1 MTNKEKKQLARSLF
15 IKSGINRKQLAQQ
28 VGCTEKTL
36 RGWIAKEGWEQVRE
50 AETIT
55 RSQLRKDAYRQLAAI
70 NTVINEQMNGV
81 PDKKLS
87 DAKGVI
93 RKEIEV
99 LGEMPLHSYVE
110 MAMELTA
117 YVQANCPDKL
127 IEITEMLDDFIQE
140 KAKEN
145 Q

>member
-36 RGWIAKEGWEQVRE
+36 RSWIEKEGWEQVRE

-55 RSQLRKDAYRQLAAI
+55 RSQLIKDAYRQLAAI
-70 NTVINEQMNGV
+70 NQVINEQMNGV

-99 LGEMPLHSYVE
+99 LGDMPLHSYVE

-127 IEITEMLDDFIQE
+127 IETTEMLDHFIQE
-140 KAKEN
+140 KAKD